1 MSKETSVDYN
11 TKAGFLTRSEIKS
24 VAKGDGGAIDT
35 LMSNVLYYL
44 QNEFG
49 LIEYSTEAGES
60 VNFYSYFPFEDTVLP
75 SVVLEPTNSKI
86 DINWVGGVGFV
97 QEGLP
102 KHTVRGEVDITFDVM
117 ARNERE
123 KYSISGTLLNVLF
136 RGMFDA
142 KLSKSGIKHIKFK
155 RSINRGFDQAD
166 RVLQFHSHGISSDLL
181 FRELVTFTF
190 IFDWI
195 ITYPTETYNDN
206 FINEIDTS
214 TDETTLTITTD
225 IKWLPITFT
234 FT

>member
-1 MSKETSVDYN
+1 MSKETSVGYN

-35 LMSNVLYYL
+35 LMSNIIYYL

-49 LIEYSTEAGES
+49 LIEYSTEAGEE
-60 VNFYSYFPFEDTVLP
+60 VNFYTYFPFEDTVLP
-75 SVVLEPTNSKI
+75 SVVLEPTNTKL

-102 KHTVRGEVDITFDVM
+102 KHTLRGEVDITFDVL
-117 ARNERE
+117 ARSERE

-136 RGMFDA
+136 RGLFDA
-142 KLSKSGIKHIKFK
+142 KLSRSGIKHIKFK

-195 ITYPTETYNDN
+195 ITSPIEVVNEN
-206 FINEIDTS
+206 FISEIDSS
-214 TDETTLTITTD
+214 TEDEDTTVYSNTE
-225 IKWLPITFT
+225 WLSITFT